1 MSRYF
6 FALNDDPP
14 EQVGEEFKSD
24 EAALKHG
31 KIVSEELGRNG
42 PNPLPCIAVYK
53 RIA

>member
-1 MSRYF
+1 MPRYF

-14 EQVGEEFKSD
+14 EQVGEELESD

-31 KIVSEELGRNG
+31 KAVSEEIGRNDVK
-42 PNPLPCIAVYK
+42 PPRIAVYK